1 VQTLADATNPAV
13 NSAPRV
19 PPPPPPLAAAPAA
32 APTPTGPTFRS
43 LVAKCTAAQVAG
55 KLKPERVIELCKSA
69 GAPDLSALNSM
80 PGLIPTVDA
89 LVDAELLG
97 K

>member
-1 VQTLADATNPAV
+1 
-13 NSAPRV
+13 
-19 PPPPPPLAAAPAA
+19 
-32 APTPTGPTFRS
+32 